1 MPSALNLVHC
11 KSPFVAPFSAQ
22 CYQGIADKDDFTD
35 FIAEHVK
42 AGDLCEL
49 KSVREHDRYSRLLRV
64 YYHDNALIHTVIDIR
79 AGIVRTIVY
88 SVADKIDVL
97 VAEYFVYQI
106 RQYFD
111 QF

>member
-1 MPSALNLVHC
+1 MPSTLNLVHC

-22 CYQGIADKDDFTD
+22 CYQGITSLDDFTD
-35 FIAEHVK
+35 FIGEYEV
-42 AGDLCEL
+42 AGVLCEL
-49 KSVREHDRYSRLLRV
+49 KSIREHDRYSRLVRV
-64 YYHDNALIHTVIDIR
+64 YYHKSAIIHAVIDIR